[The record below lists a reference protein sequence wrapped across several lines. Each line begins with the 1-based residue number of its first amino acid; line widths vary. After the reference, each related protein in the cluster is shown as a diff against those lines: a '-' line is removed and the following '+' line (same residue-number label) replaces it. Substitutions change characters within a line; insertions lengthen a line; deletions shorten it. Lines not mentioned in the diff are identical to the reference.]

1 MSIENEPIEP
11 KSSNQKNMV
20 ELNNVEINKDSE
32 TELEKYPLKVYKRRW
47 VVLAIVCTAIS
58 LRSYNQSC
66 YGPINNILS
75 NYFKMEPWQI
85 DWLNST
91 HTLVYIFFPIPMLL
105 VTTKIGFRLT
115 VVIMTTSQTISFFL
129 TTLSVTWRST
139 FPIALIGQ
147 IFMAISTTIA
157 GSIPPST
164 AAIWFPKNEVAT
176 AVAIHLVAIGTG
188 DAIGSIVPNLILKNH
203 YSAKQVSTKFLVYIE
218 LTSDSQL
225 GVHGLPN
232 VYKVIFESSYLTN
245 SYLTNFI
252 FNKLKVYI

>member
-11 KSSNQKNMV
+11 KCSNQKNMV

-32 TELEKYPLKVYKRRW
+32 TELEKCPLKVYKRRW

-75 NYFKMEPWQI
+75 DYFKVEPWQI
-85 DWLNST
+85 DWLNSI
-91 HTLVYIFFPIPMLL
+91 HALVFVLFSIPMLL

-139 FPIALIGQ
+139 FLIALIGQ
-147 IFMAISTTIA
+147 IFMATSTIISA
-157 GSIPPST
+157 SIPPSI
-164 AAIWFPKNEVAT
+164 AAIWFPKKEVAT
-176 AVAIHLVAIGTG
+176 AVAIHVVARGTGEAIGC
-188 DAIGSIVPNLILKNH
+188 IVPNLILKNH
-203 YSAKQVSTKFLVYIE
+203 YSAKQVSIKFFL
-218 LTSDSQL
+218 
-225 GVHGLPN
+225 
-232 VYKVIFESSYLTN
+232 YKVDQ
-245 SYLTNFI
+245 
-252 FNKLKVYI
+252 